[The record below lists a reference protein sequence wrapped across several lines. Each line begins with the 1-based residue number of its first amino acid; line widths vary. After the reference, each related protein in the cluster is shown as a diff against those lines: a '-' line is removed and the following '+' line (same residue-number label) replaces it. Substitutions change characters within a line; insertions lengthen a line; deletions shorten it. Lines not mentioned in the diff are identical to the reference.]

1 MRPQCNALA
10 GCPLQALP
18 SSPLDPFVYQYAI
31 GGSVFAV
38 GMLYAARSGYL
49 GLRGRGLRNLLVALG
64 GLLACALLQGWLQYG
79 GMETAAPVPFSGEE
93 TAPARTI
100 GTGLDYAVMATY
112 FLAILAIGT
121 WFGRGQRSTR
131 DFFFGGQRFS
141 WWLIAFSLIA
151 TTIGSYSFVKYS
163 KVAYSY
169 GLASSQ
175 TYLNDWFW
183 MPLFLFGWLPILY
196 FARLTSIPE
205 YFERRFGR
213 PARRVA
219 TALLLLY
226 LVGYVGVNLFT
237 MGKALHYLLGW
248 PVLAAAAGVAAI
260 SATYVTAG
268 GQTSVIMTDLFQ
280 GVMLLAVGLT
290 ILILGACAI
299 GGFEPLWEHLP
310 RTHRTAFASFN
321 SDPAYNSVGIFWQD
335 AMANS
340 AMFYFLNQGI
350 LMRFMAARSV
360 EEGRKAATA
369 VLLVL
374 MPVAAVVVASGGWV
388 GRSLEHAGLLPQ
400 GMDPAKVFFITAD
413 FLSQPGIFGLVMAA
427 LTAALMSTV
436 DTLITAVSA
445 IVVNDV
451 IHPLR
456 PRASERQLLKAARWT
471 AISVTLIGVA
481 LVPVYSMFDSI
492 YAAHGAFT
500 AAVTP
505 PLVVALLCGVF
516 WRRFTATAALAT
528 MIGGSL
534 AIAASILHP
543 ALVAPFAQGVP
554 AVEIGDGLLEGAR
567 QYKYM
572 RACYGLAVSAA
583 IGIVV
588 TLFTRPDK
596 SRDLSGLVW
605 GTVAAALARYK
616 GSPGTEQESA
626 WTEIAVR
633 RRRDVAQHTQSGLPR
648 LRISAEL
655 AATVGATV
663 GDLLYISDC
672 RRRLGG
678 LRSGHVLIDSIQASG
693 AAADTAWIELDD
705 ATAATIIAPGRE
717 HLSLRARRLY

>member
-1 MRPQCNALA
+1 
-10 GCPLQALP
+10 
-18 SSPLDPFVYQYAI
+18 LDPFLYQYAI
-31 GGSVFAV
+31 GGTVFAI
-38 GMLYAARSGYL
+38 GLIYAGRSGYL

-64 GLLACALLQGWLQYG
+64 GLAACAALQGWLQYG
-79 GMETAAPVPFSGEE
+79 EMTVAEPVPFSGA
-93 TAPARTI
+93 TPTTPTTI
-100 GTGLDYAVMATY
+100 GTGLDYAVMGAY

-141 WWLIAFSLIA
+141 WWLIAFSLLA

-163 KVAYSY
+163 KVAYSF

-196 FARLTSIPE
+196 FSRLTSIPE

-213 PARRVA
+213 PARRLA

-280 GVMLLAVGLT
+280 GVMLLVVGLG
-290 ILILGACAI
+290 LLVLGALAL

-310 RTHRTAFASFN
+310 RSHRSAFASFN
-321 SDPAYNSVGIFWQD
+321 EDPSYNSVGIFWQD

-388 GRSLEHAGLLPQ
+388 GRSLEHAGLLPP

-413 FLSQPGIFGLVMAA
+413 FLARPGVFGLVMAA

-451 IHPLR
+451 IQPLR
-456 PRASERQLLKAARWT
+456 PAATESQLLKAARWT
-471 AISVTLIGVA
+471 ALAVTVVGVG
-481 LVPVYSMFDSI
+481 LVPIFSMFDSI

-505 PLVVALLCGVF
+505 PLVVALLLGVF
-516 WRRFTATAALAT
+516 WKRFTAAAALAT
-528 MIGGSL
+528 MGGGAL
-534 AIAASILHP
+534 AILASILYP

-572 RACYGLAVSAA
+572 RACYGLCVSAA
-583 IGIVV
+583 IGIAV
-588 TLFTRPDK
+588 TLVTRPDK
-596 SRDLSGLVW
+596 TRDLNGLVW

-616 GSPGTEQESA
+616 GRAGTEQESA
-626 WTEIAVR
+626 WTTVTVR
-633 RRRDVAQHTQSGLPR
+633 RRAQPVEHTDSGLPR
-648 LRISAEL
+648 LRVSAALASAL
-655 AATVGATV
+655 AATT
-663 GDLLYISDC
+663 GDLLYISD
-672 RRRLGG
+672 RRRFLGG
-678 LRSGHVLIDSIQASG
+678 LRSGHVLIDAIQ
-693 AAADTAWIELDD
+693 TAGSPTEGPWIELDD
-705 ATAATIIAPGRE
+705 ETAASVVAPGRE
-717 HLSLRARRLY
+717 DLLLRARRLY